1 MSNYEAHQRI
11 FRQLRMHPWIPEHQK
26 FIEAE
31 LAKLAVE
38 DPNLGTHL
46 AAQYDEKMAK
56 YLTENAPEVTPP
68 EAPVEVLPEAPV
80 VPVETPVR
88 KKRKYTKS
96 SPK

>member
-38 DPNLGTHL
+38 DPNLAEHL
-46 AAQYDEKMAK
+46 TMQYDEKMAK
-56 YLTENAPEVTPP
+56 YLTENAPEVTP
-68 EAPVEVLPEAPV
+68 EAPIEVLPV